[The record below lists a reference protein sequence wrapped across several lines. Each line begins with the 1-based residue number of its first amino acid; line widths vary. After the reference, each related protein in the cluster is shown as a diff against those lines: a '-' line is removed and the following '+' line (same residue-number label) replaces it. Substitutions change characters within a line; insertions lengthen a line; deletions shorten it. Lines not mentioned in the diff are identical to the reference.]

1 MMGQKRVVKLGVD
14 VFFERDL
21 SELRGKRIGLLTN
34 QTGTNAN
41 LISTIRLF
49 YEHPEL
55 HLTALFAPEHGL
67 LTNAKEG
74 EKFTDAIHRS
84 TGIPVFSLYGQS
96 KKPTDAM
103 MEQVDIV
110 VFDIQDIGARY
121 YTYIYTMAYMMEA
134 CARTGKKMIVLDRP
148 NPIGGEVIE
157 GNLVHPDFASFVGR
171 YPIPNRH
178 GMTVGELALYFNEEF
193 HIECELEVV
202 GMEGWKRGSFQ
213 TENGLPWVPPSPN
226 TTSLDMM
233 LLYPG
238 MCLVEGLNLS
248 EGRGTTQPFEIIGAP
263 FIDGEKLQDNVNALG
278 LEAVRA
284 RALAF
289 TPTYQKYNGQ
299 LCEGIQLHI
308 IDRPTFKPV
317 ESVVQVLAVIAKM
330 YAEKIEFL
338 EYGSLKHPMFDLL
351 AGNDALRNGL
361 SKDDVQPYLKQCSR
375 DTEEFMEMRERYLRY
390 R

>member
-1 MMGQKRVVKLGVD
+1 MTGQTLVKLGID
-14 VFFERDL
+14 VFFEKDMA
-21 SELRGKRIGLLTN
+21 ELRGKRIGLLTN
-34 QTGTNAN
+34 QTGANAN

-49 YEHPEL
+49 HAHPEL
-55 HLTALFAPEHGL
+55 QLTALFAPEHGL
-67 LTNAKEG
+67 LRNAKEG
-74 EKFTDAIHRS
+74 EKFIDTIHRS

-103 MEQVDIV
+103 MEQVDVV
-110 VFDIQDIGARY
+110 VFDIQDSGARY

-148 NPIGGEVIE
+148 NPIGGEMIE
-157 GNLVHPDFASFVGR
+157 GNLVHADFTSFVGR

-193 HIECELEVV
+193 HIECDLEVV
-202 GMEGWKRGSFQ
+202 GMEGWKRGLFQ
-213 TENGLPWVPPSPN
+213 TENGLPWIPPSPN

-238 MCLVEGLNLS
+238 TCLVEGINLS

-278 LEAVRA
+278 LEGVRA

-289 TPTYQKYNGQ
+289 TPTYQKYSGQ
-299 LCEGIQLHI
+299 HCEGIQLHI
-308 IDRPTFKPV
+308 MDRRTFKPV
-317 ESVVQVLAVIAKM
+317 ESVVHVLAVIVRM
-330 YAEKIEFL
+330 YDEKVEFL
-338 EYGSLKHPMFDLL
+338 EYGSLRHPMFDLL
-351 AGNDALRNGL
+351 AGNSALRHGL
-361 SKDDVQPYLKQCSR
+361 QKGDVRTYLEQCNR
-375 DTEEFMEMRERYLRY
+375 DTEKFMKTRERYLRY

>member
-1 MMGQKRVVKLGVD
+1 MMKNSNQVKLGVD

-21 SELRGKRIGLLTN
+21 SELQGKRIGLLTN
-34 QTGTNAN
+34 QTGANAA

-49 YEHPEL
+49 HEHPKLEL
-55 HLTALFAPEHGL
+55 SALFAPEHGL

-74 EKFTDAIHRS
+74 EKFTDTVHRS
-84 TGIPVFSLYGQS
+84 TGIPVFSLYGQT

-103 MEQVDIV
+103 MEDVDII

-121 YTYIYTMAYMMEA
+121 YTYIYTMAYMLEA
-134 CARTGKKMIVLDRP
+134 CARTNKKMIVLDRP
-148 NPIGGEVIE
+148 NPIGGESVE
-157 GNLVHPDFASFVGR
+157 GNLIDENYSSFVGL

-178 GMTVGELALYFNEEF
+178 GMTVGELAVFFNEEF
-193 HIECELEVV
+193 HIQCELEVV
-202 GMEGWKRGSFQ
+202 PMVGWSRSSFY
-213 TENGLPWVPPSPN
+213 TEIGLPWIPPSPN

-238 MCLVEGLNLS
+238 TCLVEGTNLS

-263 FIDGEKLQDNVNALG
+263 FIDGEKLQDEVNALG
-278 LEAVRA
+278 LEGVRA

-289 TPTYQKYNGQ
+289 TPTYQKYIGQ

-308 IDRPTFKPV
+308 TDRRTFKPV
-317 ESVVQVLAVIAKM
+317 ESVSQILEVIASM
-330 YAEKIEFL
+330 YGERLEFL
-338 EYGSLKHPMFDLL
+338 EFGNLRHPMFDLL
-351 AGNDALRNGL
+351 AGNDRLRHGL
-361 SKDDVQPYLKQCSR
+361 LKGDIQSYVDQCNR
-375 DTEEFMEMRERYLRY
+375 DTERFMETRERYLRY

>member
-1 MMGQKRVVKLGVD
+1 MVGLDQVKLGVD
-14 VFFERDL
+14 VFLDRDL
-21 SELRGKRIGLLTN
+21 SELREKRIGLLTN
-34 QTGTNAN
+34 QTGTNAD

-49 YEHPEL
+49 HG
-55 HLTALFAPEHGL
+55 HLDLQLAALFAPEHGL

-74 EKFTDAIHRS
+74 EKFTDSVQRS

-103 MEQVDIV
+103 MEQVDII

-134 CARTGKKMIVLDRP
+134 CARTGKRMIVLDRP
-148 NPIGGEVIE
+148 NPIGGERVE
-157 GNLVHPDFASFVGR
+157 GNVVDPDFTSFVGL

-178 GMTVGELALYFNEEF
+178 GMTVGELAAYFNDAF
-193 HIECELEVV
+193 HIGCELEVV
-202 GMEGWKRGSFQ
+202 EMTGWKRSSFH
-213 TENGLPWVPPSPN
+213 TENGLPWIPPSPN

-238 MCLVEGLNLS
+238 TCLVEGMNLS

-263 FIDGEKLQDNVNALG
+263 FIDGEKLQDNVNSLCLKG
-278 LEAVRA
+278 IRA

-308 IDRPTFKPV
+308 TDRRAFKPV
-317 ESVVQVLAVIAKM
+317 ESVIQVLAVIASM

-338 EYGSLKHPMFDLL
+338 EYGKLRHPMFDLL
-351 AGNDALRNGL
+351 AGNDVLRHGL
-361 SKDDVQPYLKQCSR
+361 LKGDIHSYIQQCQR
-375 DTEEFMEMRERYLRY
+375 DTEKFMETRESYLRY